1 MLVILGVRIP
11 GSSRPTR
18 LGYGPIRDDF
28 PKETGPQGTTLK
40 IVLWSPQAHIR
51 AVPHTYTFT
60 TPPLHRTEHTNMH
73 RHTWPLAV
81 LFWNRNNGEL
91 HVNPIR

>member
-60 TPPLHRTEHTNMH
+60 PPPPPQRTHEHAQAH
-73 RHTWPLAV
+73 VASCCSV
-81 LFWNRNNGEL
+81 LE
-91 HVNPIR
+91 